1 MKDALRYV
9 LTLLEVFIVPVTMVL
24 CLMVTIQ
31 LVKVKLTLNYTDM
44 YDNIYKIAILK
55 KLMLFTM

>member
-1 MKDALRYV
+1 M
-9 LTLLEVFIVPVTMVL
+9 TPVTMVL

-44 YDNIYKIAILK
+44 YDNIYKITILK